1 MERVDVT
8 LTLSLPEELA
18 TQARDAGLLTPTE
31 IERWLRTEI
40 ERQQRLGR
48 FFDMLDRLQAVEPR
62 ITPEEIAEEIETYRS
77 EKRARKSKP
86 GS

>member
-8 LTLSLPEELA
+8 LTLSLPEDLA
-18 TQARDAGLLTPTE
+18 AQARDAGLLTPTE

-48 FFDMLDRLQAVEPR
+48 FFDKLDRLQAVQPP
-62 ITPEEIAEEIETYRS
+62 ITPEEIAAEIEV
-77 EKRARKSKP
+77 SKLTRRH
-86 GS
+86 S